1 MIRLKFARLIAPLFV
16 VSIAVGCTSTPF
28 ERDSQSVT
36 AQPKAEKMPR
46 AKEIFLYQSRVVSQI
61 FDRYPS
67 LDLLQRADPELLR
80 SEAQMMES
88 CSVLTQAVLG
98 FFDGEEPSF
107 GLCWRVVTSIDDCE
121 AAARRTDGLLNDS
134 LIADS
139 I

>member
-1 MIRLKFARLIAPLFV
+1 MISLKFARLIAPLFV
-16 VSIAVGCTSTPF
+16 VSIAVRCTSTPF
-28 ERDSQSVT
+28 ERDSQLVM

-46 AKEIFLYQSRVVSQI
+46 AKEIFLYQLRVAGQI
-61 FDRYPS
+61 FDRYLS
-67 LDLLQRADPELLR
+67 LDLLQRTDPELLR

-88 CSVLTQAVLG
+88 CSALTQAVLG
-98 FFDGEEPSF
+98 HFDGEEPSF
-107 GLCWRVVTSIDDCE
+107 GLRWRVVTSIDDCD